1 MTETLSAIIDLS
13 LRIAVERNPQMSSS
27 RNTITTYLV
36 LFQSDINRG
45 YMCNYDDIKG
55 ELEGLGKKVV
65 EFRTDTWFFDCHLS
79 ASEINKHLRHNLSGA
94 ESLIVAAI
102 GSDAASF
109 GILPEKLAAVVHH
122 STGG

>member
-1 MTETLSAIIDLS
+1 
-13 LRIAVERNPQMSSS
+13 MSSS
-27 RNTITTYLV
+27 RDVMTTFLV

-45 YMCNYDDIKG
+45 HMCNYDDIKG
-55 ELEGLGKKVV
+55 ELERLGKEVV

-94 ESLIVAAI
+94 ESLFVAAL
-102 GSDAASF
+102 GLDAASF

-122 STGG
+122 STDG